1 MKPAITDEEEKLVE
15 DYIYKTYLIEVL
27 ESDHKAI
34 ESLNFK
40 IKEPYEQLVESTLK
54 RLRLDVKDIKVKFR
68 DLKAKVEG
76 PEIVNVE
83 FLEYKYFVRGYHG
96 IRRIF
101 TYHFRNTASKLLE
114 EYFTKKKDFEL

>member
-1 MKPAITDEEEKLVE
+1 MKPAITDEEEQLIE
-15 DYIYKTYLIEVL
+15 DYIYKTYLIEIL
-27 ESDHKAI
+27 ENDHKSI

-40 IKEPYEQLVESTLK
+40 LKEPYEQLIDSTLK
-54 RLRLDVKDIKVKFR
+54 ILRLEVKDIKVKFR

-83 FLEYKYFVRGYHG
+83 FLEYKYFVRGYEG

-101 TYHFRNTASKLLE
+101 TYHFRNKISKLLE
-114 EYFTKKKDFEL
+114 DYFINNI